1 MPPHRDGVTPH
12 RGQPDPGLLHAAP
25 RPGGTAWPPQHAGG
39 CQAGP
44 VSQLGRAPCLLSLPA
59 VPDRPEPLRTTTSTA
74 RGVPR
79 TTLRPSGSRWIPGGP
94 PSSRASSPRA
104 ETPASSTCARLPG
117 ALWGW
122 AAPGTVLS
130 PSCSGPCGGSS
141 RAPTPLLGHGQS
153 VPRVQISTHGHVRAR
168 QLLLTPR
175 LSTPHL
181 LALKFWGPK
190 RRPRQ
195 PEGLALGWGGQ
206 PRPDHPL
213 LPSDDFVTSFFVG
226 FSNDSQT
233 WVMYTNGYEEM
244 VGTRAL
250 GSTPL
255 LRATGGLLTRA
266 GGCSEARLFPDLPWE
281 RGQGH
286 ARAER
291 APGAGGGA
299 LHPHLP
305 PNLERQ
311 PMHAPGDAGVPRV
324 L

>member
-1 MPPHRDGVTPH
+1 MRQVGA
-12 RGQPDPGLLHAAP
+12 GLLGSGFGGGMEGASGPPAWGAVSPECPPIGMESHRIEDNQIRASSMLRHGLGAQRGRLNMQVGV
-25 RPGGTAWPPQHAGG
+25 RPGPSPSWVG
-39 CQAGP
+39 
-44 VSQLGRAPCLLSLPA
+44 APCLLSLPA

-104 ETPASSTCARLPG
+104 ETPASSMCARLPG

-130 PSCSGPCGGSS
+130 PSRSGPCGGSS
-141 RAPTPLLGHGQS
+141 RAPTPLLGHGRS

-195 PEGLALGWGGQ
+195 PEGLALGRGGQ

-250 GSTPL
+250 GSTPSS
-255 LRATGGLLTRA
+255 GPQVG
-266 GGCSEARLFPDLPWE
+266 S
-281 RGQGH
+281 
-286 ARAER
+286 
-291 APGAGGGA
+291 
-299 LHPHLP
+299 
-305 PNLERQ
+305 
-311 PMHAPGDAGVPRV
+311 
-324 L
+324 